1 MFLPPAASN
10 SLIYS
15 TVKSR
20 IPGKLGNAP
29 FSETL
34 PLFRLNAKVSGICFM
49 VGGETLKSSKYTFG
63 APVDPAGWPF
73 RMPRGAVGVK
83 GVQSPVARE
92 THRSEHPDGTQRR

>member
-20 IPGKLGNAP
+20 FPGKLGNAP

-34 PLFRLNAKVSGICFM
+34 PLFRLNAKVSGTCFM

-83 GVQSPVARE
+83 GVQSPVARNA
-92 THRSEHPDGTQRR
+92 SLGAP